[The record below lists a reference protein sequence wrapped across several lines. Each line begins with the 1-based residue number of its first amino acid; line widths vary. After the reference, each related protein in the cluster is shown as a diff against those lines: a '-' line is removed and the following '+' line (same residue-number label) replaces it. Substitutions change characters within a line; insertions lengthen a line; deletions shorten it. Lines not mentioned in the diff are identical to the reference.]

1 MSDPRRGRS
10 LELYFV
16 DGTPDGL
23 VTAEMFN
30 WTGHV
35 LMVPKLRLV
44 EALKRREAAYTG
56 VYLLMG
62 EVEGRSR
69 LYIGE
74 TEKLSDRIR
83 QHAAAKDWWDRAALV
98 TARDDA
104 LNKAH
109 VRYLEARLCEI
120 AQTLGR
126 DLDNGN
132 VPGGA
137 GLSEAQAANME
148 RFLEELR
155 VVLPA
160 LGVGAFEDK
169 RRGYVTPT
177 EDAAEKEQPIP
188 TFELRN
194 RKHDITA
201 RATLIEGEFVVLEG
215 SLARSTWSATEKQ
228 SYSQLYEELCQSAVL
243 VDAVGTDHRMF
254 TRNYA
259 FSSPSAAGAVVTGR
273 SCNGTV
279 EWRVEG
285 TNQTYK
291 DWEAA
296 RLAAVSTEEVAA

>member
-44 EALKRREAAYTG
+44 EALKRREAGYTG

-62 EVEGRSR
+62 EVNGRSR

-83 QHAAAKDWWDRAALV
+83 QHAAVKDWWDRAALV

-109 VRYLEARLCEI
+109 ARYLEARLCEI
-120 AQTLGR
+120 AKALGR

-148 RFLEELR
+148 GFLDELR

-160 LGVGAFEDK
+160 LGVSAFEDK
-169 RRGYVTPT
+169 RRGSVT
-177 EDAAEKEQPIP
+177 EIAAPQQEIDK
-188 TFELRN
+188 TSFVLASSR
-194 RKHDITA
+194 RGLLA
-201 RATLIEGEFVVLEG
+201 RATLASGEFVVIEG
-215 SLARSTWSATEKQ
+215 SQASKGWTS
-228 SYSQLYEELCQSAVL
+228 SHSVYSQLHQDLLRAGDLKASSDGITNV
-243 VDAVGTDHRMF
+243 F
-254 TRNYA
+254 SKNYA
-259 FSSPSAAGAVVTGR
+259 FSSPSAAASVILGR
-273 SCNGTV
+273 PASGPL
-279 EWRVEG
+279 EWKIEG

-296 RLAAVSTEEVAA
+296 RLEAVTTEEVAA

>member
-35 LMVPKLRLV
+35 LMVPRIRLAD
-44 EALKRREAAYTG
+44 ALKRREAGYTG

-62 EVEGRSR
+62 EDEGRAR

-74 TEKLSDRIR
+74 TEKLSDRLKS
-83 QHAAAKDWWDRAALV
+83 HASEKDWWDRAALV

-109 VRYLEARLCEI
+109 ARYLEARLCEI
-120 AQTLGR
+120 ATSLGR
-126 DLDNGN
+126 ALENGN

-137 GLSEAQAANME
+137 GLSEAQTANME
-148 RFLEELR
+148 GFLDELR

-160 LGVGAFEDK
+160 VGVSVFQDQ
-169 RRGYVTPT
+169 RRDGGK
-177 EDAAEKEQPIP
+177 AETLADVPHTDP
-188 TFELRN
+188 VFELKN
-194 RKHDITA
+194 RKHGLTA
-201 RATLIEGEFVVLEG
+201 RAQLIGGEFVVLEG
-215 SLARSTWSATEKQ
+215 SQARVLWSSQASH
-228 SYSQLYEELCQSAVL
+228 SYSQLHDELCRSGVL
-243 VDAVGTDHRMF
+243 VATIDGQSRVF
-254 TRNYA
+254 SRNFA
-259 FSSPSAAGAVVTGR
+259 FASPSAAAAVVTGR
-273 SCNGTV
+273 PSNGTV

-285 TNQTYK
+285 TNQIYK

-296 RLAAVSTEEVAA
+296 RLEAVTTEEVAA